1 MKKGKTIWGLGLVI
15 AGLLLFVDL
24 LGLLPSRINWM
35 TMTMSALVAAGA
47 IVNLLS
53 KKYANA
59 IMLVTVGVIIN
70 RESLGID
77 GNIWLILFIGAL
89 LSIGVSLLLKDHSV
103 IIRMGDGEHFTMGE
117 GQKFKYA
124 EADGTIQITS
134 VFGSNSRSIRTDNL
148 RYIKVESV
156 MGSLDLYL
164 NEAVIL
170 NEATIKIDNV
180 FSKTRI
186 YVNKDVDVVSSLSS
200 VFGGV
205 SEINPHGS
213 GDGPVL
219 RISGDNVFAGIEII
233 YI

>member
-1 MKKGKTIWGLGLVI
+1 
-15 AGLLLFVDL
+15 
-24 LGLLPSRINWM
+24 
-35 TMTMSALVAAGA
+35 
-47 IVNLLS
+47 
-53 KKYANA
+53 
-59 IMLVTVGVIIN
+59 
-70 RESLGID
+70 
-77 GNIWLILFIGAL
+77 
-89 LSIGVSLLLKDHSV
+89 
-103 IIRMGDGEHFTMGE
+103 
-117 GQKFKYA
+117 
-124 EADGTIQITS
+124 
-134 VFGSNSRSIRTDNL
+134 
-148 RYIKVESV
+148 

-205 SEINPHGS
+205 SEINPHGR
-213 GDGPVL
+213 GDSPVL